1 MLDWLWYG
9 VGDAPPAVE
18 ADPFS
23 AELMEGNNEVRAASR
38 TCSSCFP
45 RLNACLLLY
54 DLLAE
59 LVRLGSKLVELL
71 ENRV

>member
-1 MLDWLWYG
+1 MEWVTLRWPSG
-9 VGDAPPAVE
+9 GTAVE

-59 LVRLGSKLVELL
+59 LIRLGSKLVELL